1 MCDIYKYYFI
11 RERPRAQFSVTAT
24 GSLFNEIGMAGFST
38 FYGDG
43 RVVIGPSKF
52 FNENYLG
59 KIAEYSVPP

>member
-1 MCDIYKYYFI
+1 M
-11 RERPRAQFSVTAT
+11 TAT
-24 GSLFNEIGMAGFST
+24 VSLCSEIGMAGSST

-43 RVVIGPSKF
+43 RVVIGPSKL